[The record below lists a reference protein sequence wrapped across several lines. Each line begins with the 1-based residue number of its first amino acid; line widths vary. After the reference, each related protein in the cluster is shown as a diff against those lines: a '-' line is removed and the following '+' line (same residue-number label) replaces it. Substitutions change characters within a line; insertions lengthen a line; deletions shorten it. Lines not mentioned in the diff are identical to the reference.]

1 MKVNKFSIWLS
12 WYVLLKLC
20 APINGE
26 ILNSELK
33 NSNNFKSTL
42 QNSNT
47 VSSKNEIL
55 YETCSSE
62 DFSCLSTA
70 ANDKAGLEAIISLHK
85 KLDDDENGNVDL
97 SESDDFLREEL
108 KYDSGYEKRQKAFHR
123 NDNHISAKE
132 LWDAWLKS
140 EVHNWTVEQ
149 TTEWL
154 TASVGL
160 PQYIPNFIQNKV
172 TGIHLPRMA
181 VNNNYLSTIGIKD
194 PIHKQKIS
202 LKAMDVVLF
211 GPPKDGQYWKDVIL
225 IALVISLGIGFWYGV
240 QQNKKFKEHLNRMN
254 KDMDSLQN
262 AEKAL
267 QSLQQELVEKEN
279 REKQNLEKKVDDPVT
294 PSNSCSD
301 LEISQLKA
309 EIAMLRTELQIAEGE
324 LKDRCWAPPLAL
336 QHWLQLTYEVENRSY
351 IKKKVIAEKQL
362 QQAREACEKL
372 RKKRTSLIGAFVS
385 THGKS
390 IDEVDRSIVEA
401 RTALNEVTQELQ
413 ERVQRWKQIEQL
425 CGFSIMNNNGMQFLE
440 NALYRNG
447 RALGSKARLNSTDDL
462 DDDSG
467 SIYAGH
473 QGYTDPSFDQSWK
486 EEVSSESDPSRHDDD
501 SSFKTR
507 SSIQNSVKFLV
518 GDESGLP
525 EENLLN
531 TKVSKISMIPRAASS
546 SNNSVIVKPTVSMK
560 KSYSHDVNL
569 SLLPT
574 VPKSVEFEF
583 ASSTDSLAPKPSQS
597 KEQSLVS
604 PEDDICSTD
613 SSLLEEELKR
623 RKRKF
628 FNLKKKKSR
637 FE

>member
-1 MKVNKFSIWLS
+1 MKFHKLSIWLS
-12 WYVLLKLC
+12 WCLLTLWS
-20 APINGE
+20 PINANGD
-26 ILNSELK
+26 NVKPELK
-33 NSNNFKSTL
+33 TSNNFKSSL

-47 VSSKNEIL
+47 ISSNNEIL
-55 YETCSSE
+55 YETCSAE

-154 TASVGL
+154 TSSVGL
-160 PQYIPNFIQNKV
+160 PQYILNFVQNKV

-181 VNNNYLSTIGIKD
+181 VNNNYLSSIGIKD

-225 IALVISLGIGFWYGV
+225 IALVISLGVGFWYGV

-267 QSLQQELVEKEN
+267 QSLQQELVEKES
-279 REKQNLEKKVDDPVT
+279 REKKNLEKNTDDSET
-294 PSNSCSD
+294 LSNSCSD

-336 QHWLQLTYEVENRSY
+336 QQWLQLTYEVENRSY
-351 IKKKVIAEKQL
+351 VKKKVIAEKQL

-372 RKKRTSLIGAFVS
+372 RKKRSSLIGAFVS

-425 CGFSIMNNNGMQFLE
+425 CGFSIMNNNGFQYLE
-440 NALYRNG
+440 SALYRNG
-447 RALGSKARLNSTDDL
+447 RSLGSKGRLNSADDL
-462 DDDSG
+462 DDDTG

-473 QGYTDPSFDQSWK
+473 QGCADPSNDQSWR
-486 EEVSSESDPSRHDDD
+486 EDPSSESDLSKQEDD
-501 SSFKTR
+501 SSFKSR
-507 SSIQNSVKFLV
+507 SSNQNNVKFVL
-518 GDESGLP
+518 GDDSAP
-525 EENLLN
+525 SQDNALN
-531 TKVSKISMIPRAASS
+531 SKISRVSMIPRAASS
-546 SNNSVIVKPTVSMK
+546 GNNSTTAKNAASMK

-569 SLLPT
+569 SLLPS

-583 ASSTDSLAPKPSQS
+583 ASSTDSLAQKSMQT
-597 KEQSLVS
+597 KEQSSASL
-604 PEDDICSTD
+604 EDDICSTD

-628 FNLKKKKSR
+628 FNLKKKK
-637 FE
+637 